1 MTAGRAV
8 VIGTR
13 GSPLARLQAE
23 EVATALRT
31 RHPEREVR
39 LHVVHSRGDRDKEAS
54 LADMGLGVFTGELES
69 ALRVGEVD
77 VAVHSLKDLP
87 TDPPEGLTI
96 AAVPPRQDPCDV
108 LVSRDGATIVAL
120 ASGSRVGTSSP
131 RRVALVRSLRADL
144 EMLPIRGNVG
154 TRLRKVLHG
163 DYEAVV
169 LAAAGLRRL
178 GLEGHAAE
186 VFDPEVFVPAPGQG
200 ALAVEVRA
208 EDAEM
213 AELVASLSHHPTAA
227 AVTAERA
234 FLRALGGGCRV
245 PVGAYGRVE
254 GETILLTGM
263 VVSEDG
269 SRLYRTTLDGSA
281 SEAEAVGV
289 RLAREVLA
297 MGASALVAGEA

>member
-1 MTAGRAV
+1 MTSGRSV

-23 EVATALRT
+23 EVAAALRT
-31 RHPEREVR
+31 RCPEREVR
-39 LHVVHSRGDRDKEAS
+39 LHVVQSRGDRDQEAS
-54 LADMGLGVFTGELES
+54 LVGMGLGVFTGELEA
-69 ALRVGEVD
+69 ALRAGDVD

-87 TDPPEGLTI
+87 TDLPSGLTI
-96 AAVPPRQDPCDV
+96 AAVPPRQDPRDV
-108 LVSRDGATIVAL
+108 LVSRDGVALDGL

-131 RRVALVRSLRADL
+131 RRVALVRALRPDL
-144 EMLPIRGNVG
+144 ELLPIRGNVE
-154 TRLRKVLHG
+154 TRLRKALEG

-178 GLEGHAAE
+178 GLEGHVTE
-186 VFDPEVFVPAPGQG
+186 VFDPAVFVPAPGQG
-200 ALAVEVRA
+200 ALAVEVRV

-213 AELVASLSHHPTAA
+213 AEIVAPLSHHPTAA

-254 GETILLTGM
+254 GESIRLTGL

-269 SRLYRTTLDGSA
+269 SKLYRTTVDGSA
-281 SEAEAVGV
+281 SDPEGIGV

-297 MGASALVAGEA
+297 LGASALVAGEA

>member
-39 LHVVHSRGDRDKEAS
+39 LHVVHSRGDRDKEAP

-69 ALRVGEVD
+69 ALRAGEVD

-87 TDPPEGLTI
+87 TDPSDGLTI

-108 LVSRDGATIVAL
+108 LVSRDGVAL
-120 ASGSRVGTSSP
+120 DRLAPNARVGTSSP
-131 RRVALVRSLRADL
+131 RRVALVRALRPDL
-144 EMLPIRGNVG
+144 DLLPIRGNVE
-154 TRLRKVLHG
+154 TRLRKALEG
-163 DYEAVV
+163 PYEAVV

-178 GLEGHAAE
+178 GLESHAAE
-186 VFDPEVFVPAPGQG
+186 VFDPSVFVPAPGQG

-213 AELVASLSHHPTAA
+213 AELAAPLSHQPTAA

-254 GETILLTGM
+254 GETIRLTGM

-269 SRLYRTTLDGSA
+269 SRLYRTTLGGGAWDPEG
-281 SEAEAVGV
+281 VGV
-289 RLAREVLA
+289 RLAHEVLA
-297 MGASALVAGEA
+297 LGASALVAREA

>member
-1 MTAGRAV
+1 MTAGRSV

-13 GSPLARLQAE
+13 GSPLAWLQAE
-23 EVATALRT
+23 EVAAALRA

-39 LHVVHSRGDRDKEAS
+39 LHVVQSRGDREREAS
-54 LADMGLGVFTGELES
+54 LVDLGLGVFTGELEA
-69 ALRVGEVD
+69 ALRAGDVD
-77 VAVHSLKDLP
+77 AAVHSLKDLP

-96 AAVPPRQDPCDV
+96 AAVPSRQDPCDV
-108 LVSRDGATIVAL
+108 LVSRDGLALDEL

-131 RRVALVRSLRADL
+131 RRVALVLALRADL
-144 EMLPIRGNVG
+144 ELLPIRGNVE
-154 TRLRKVLHG
+154 TRLRKALDG

-186 VFDPEVFVPAPGQG
+186 VFDPAVFVPAPGQG
-200 ALAVEVRA
+200 ALAVEVRVG
-208 EDAEM
+208 DAEM
-213 AELVASLSHHPTAA
+213 AELVAPLSHRPTAA

-281 SEAEAVGV
+281 CDPEGVGV
-289 RLAREVLA
+289 RLARDVLA
-297 MGASALVAGEA
+297 LGASALVAGEA

>member
-69 ALRVGEVD
+69 ALRAGDVD

-108 LVSRDGATIVAL
+108 LVSRDGATIDAL
-120 ASGSRVGTSSP
+120 AAGSRVGTSSP

-186 VFDPEVFVPAPGQG
+186 VFDPSVFVPAPGQG

-213 AELVASLSHHPTAA
+213 AELAVPLSHQQTAA

-254 GETILLTGM
+254 GETIRLTGM

-269 SRLYRTTLDGSA
+269 SRLYRTTLGGSVWDP
-281 SEAEAVGV
+281 EGIGV

-297 MGASALVAGEA
+297 LGASALVAREA

>member
-1 MTAGRAV
+1 MTARRPV

-23 EVATALRT
+23 EVAAALRGQY
-31 RHPEREVR
+31 PDREVR
-39 LHVVHSRGDRDKEAS
+39 LEVVQSRGDRDREAS
-54 LADMGLGVFTGELES
+54 LVDLGLGVFTGELET
-69 ALRVGEVD
+69 ALQTGDVD

-87 TDPPEGLTI
+87 TDPPSDLTI
-96 AAVPPRQDPCDV
+96 AAVPTRQDPRDV
-108 LVSRDGATIVAL
+108 LVSRSGPTLDAL
-120 ASGSRVGTSSP
+120 APHSRVGTSSP
-131 RRVALVRSLRADL
+131 RRVALVRSLRPDL
-144 EMLPIRGNVG
+144 ELLPIRGNVE
-154 TRLRKVLHG
+154 TRLRKALDG

-178 GLEGHAAE
+178 GLEGHVAE
-186 VFDPEVFVPAPGQG
+186 VFDPAIFVPAPGQG

-213 AELVASLSHHPTAA
+213 VDLVRSLSHHPTAA

-254 GETILLTGM
+254 GETLRLTGM

-269 SRLYRTTLDGSA
+269 SRVYRTTVGGRA
-281 SEAEAVGV
+281 SDPEEVGV
-289 RLAREVLA
+289 RLAHEVLA
-297 MGASALVAGEA
+297 LGASALVAGEA

>member
-1 MTAGRAV
+1 MTARRAV

-23 EVATALRT
+23 EVATALRLQ
-31 RHPEREVR
+31 HPDREVR
-39 LHVVHSRGDRDKEAS
+39 LQIVQSHGDREREAS
-54 LADMGLGVFTGELES
+54 LVDLGLGVFTGELEA
-69 ALRVGEVD
+69 ALQAGDVD

-87 TDPPEGLTI
+87 TELPSGLTI
-96 AAVPPRQDPCDV
+96 AAVPPRQDPRDV
-108 LVSRDGATIVAL
+108 LVSRDGSAL
-120 ASGSRVGTSSP
+120 DGLAPHSQVGTSSP
-131 RRVALVRSLRADL
+131 RRVALVLALRPDL
-144 EMLPIRGNVG
+144 ELLPIRGNVE
-154 TRLRKVLHG
+154 TRLRKALDG
-163 DYEAVV
+163 PYEAVV

-186 VFDPEVFVPAPGQG
+186 VFDPAVFVPAPGQG

-208 EDAEM
+208 EDWEM
-213 AELVASLSHHPTAA
+213 AELVGPLSHHPTAA

-234 FLRALGGGCRV
+234 FLRSLGGGCRV

-254 GETILLTGM
+254 GETLGLTGL

-269 SRLYRTTLDGSA
+269 SRLYRTTMEGSA
-281 SEAEAVGV
+281 CDPEGVGL

>member
-1 MTAGRAV
+1 MTAGRPV

-23 EVATALRT
+23 EVAAALR
-31 RHPEREVR
+31 RQRPGREVR
-39 LHVVHSRGDRDKEAS
+39 LQVVQSRGDRDQEAS
-54 LADMGLGVFTGELES
+54 LADMGLGVFTGELEA
-69 ALRVGEVD
+69 ALLSGDVD

-87 TDPPEGLTI
+87 TDPPTGLTI
-96 AAVPPRQDPCDV
+96 AAVPQRQDPCDV
-108 LVSRDGATIVAL
+108 LVSRDGRTIDGL
-120 ASGSRVGTSSP
+120 APGSRVGTSSP
-131 RRVALVRSLRADL
+131 RRVALVRSLRPDL
-144 EMLPIRGNVG
+144 ELLPIRGNVG
-154 TRLRKVLHG
+154 TRLKKAQEG
-163 DYEAVV
+163 SYEAVV

-178 GLEGHAAE
+178 GLEGHASE
-186 VFDPEVFVPAPGQG
+186 VFDPTVFVPAPGQG

-208 EDAEM
+208 EDGEM
-213 AELVASLSHHPTAA
+213 AELVAPLSHRPTAA
-227 AVTAERA
+227 AVAAERA

-254 GETILLTGM
+254 GETILLTGL

-269 SRLYRTTLDGSA
+269 SRVYRETLEGSV
-281 SEAEAVGV
+281 SDPEAAGV

>member
-1 MTAGRAV
+1 MTSRRPV

-23 EVATALRT
+23 EVATALR
-31 RHPEREVR
+31 RQHPDREVR
-39 LHVVHSRGDRDKEAS
+39 LHVVQSRGDREREAS
-54 LADMGLGVFTGELES
+54 LVDLGLGVFTGELEA
-69 ALRVGEVD
+69 ALLAGDVD

-87 TDPPEGLTI
+87 TETPSDLTI
-96 AAVPPRQDPCDV
+96 AAVPPRQDPRDV
-108 LVSRDGATIVAL
+108 LVSRDGSAL
-120 ASGSRVGTSSP
+120 DGLAPHARVGTSSP
-131 RRVALVRSLRADL
+131 RRVALVLAQRSDV
-144 EMLPIRGNVG
+144 EMLPIRGNVE
-154 TRLRKVLHG
+154 TRLRKAMDG
-163 DYEAVV
+163 QYEAVV

-186 VFDPEVFVPAPGQG
+186 VFDPTVFVPAPGQG

-208 EDAEM
+208 DDPEM
-213 AELVASLSHHPTAA
+213 AELVGPLSHHPTAA

-234 FLRALGGGCRV
+234 FLRSLGGGCRV

-254 GETILLTGM
+254 GETLLLTGL
-263 VVSEDG
+263 VVSDDG
-269 SRLYRTTLDGSA
+269 SRVYRTTLDGRA
-281 SEAEAVGV
+281 SDPDDLGR

>member
-1 MTAGRAV
+1 MTAGRPV

-23 EVATALRT
+23 EVAAALRT
-31 RHPEREVR
+31 RYPEMEVR
-39 LHVVHSRGDRDKEAS
+39 LHVVQSRGDRDKEAS

-69 ALRVGEVD
+69 ALRAGDVD

-108 LVSRDGATIVAL
+108 LASRDGLTLGEL
-120 ASGSRVGTSSP
+120 ASGARVGTSSP
-131 RRVALVRSLRADL
+131 RRVALVRALRPDL
-144 EMLPIRGNVG
+144 DLLPIRGNVE
-154 TRLRKVLHG
+154 TRLRKALEG
-163 DYEAVV
+163 SYEAVV

-186 VFDPEVFVPAPGQG
+186 VFDPSTFVPAPGQG
-200 ALAVEVRA
+200 ALAVEVRV

-213 AELVASLSHHPTAA
+213 AELVAPLSHQPTAA

-254 GETILLTGM
+254 GETIRLTGM

-269 SRLYRTTLDGSA
+269 SRLYRETAAGSA
-281 SEAEAVGV
+281 GDPEAVGV